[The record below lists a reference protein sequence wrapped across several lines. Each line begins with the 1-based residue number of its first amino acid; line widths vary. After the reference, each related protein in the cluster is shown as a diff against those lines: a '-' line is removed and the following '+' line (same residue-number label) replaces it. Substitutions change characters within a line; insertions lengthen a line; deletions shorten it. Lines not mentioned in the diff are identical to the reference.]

1 MKMMKA
7 VGSLGTTAQRV
18 EWGRVLDSDQPQR
31 DGRNTL
37 RSEDRQPVRSFPM
50 NHKCCHIFF
59 LFAFLLFLLFFSSQ
73 DEASCSSQRVSM

>member
-31 DGRNTL
+31 DGHNTL
-37 RSEDRQPVRSFPM
+37 RSEDRQPVRSFSHEP
-50 NHKCCHIFF
+50 
-59 LFAFLLFLLFFSSQ
+59 
-73 DEASCSSQRVSM
+73 